1 MERDDLMER
10 DLWIKK
16 LIILAEK
23 LNVDDLQI
31 LYNHAQR
38 LLLPPKNE

>member
-1 MERDDLMER
+1 MERDGLMER

-38 LLLPPKNE
+38 LLLSSKNE

>member
-31 LYNHAQR
+31 LCNHAQR
-38 LLLPPKNE
+38 LLLSSKNE

>member
-10 DLWIKK
+10 DLWITK
-16 LIILAEK
+16 LLILAEK

-38 LLLPPKNE
+38 LLLSSKNE

>member
-10 DLWIKK
+10 NLWITK

-23 LNVDDLQI
+23 LKEDDLQI

-38 LLLPPKNE
+38 LLLLSKNE

>member
-23 LNVDDLQI
+23 INVDDLQI

-38 LLLPPKNE
+38 LLISSKNE

>member
-1 MERDDLMER
+1 MERDDLMKS
-10 DLWIKK
+10 DLWITK
-16 LIILAEK
+16 LIILVEK

-38 LLLPPKNE
+38 LLLSSKNE